1 MGVESKHFQNIQTLC
16 VSMNAASPTASI
28 SIWKE
33 RWEWIS
39 VNPADLF
46 MCTLS
51 TKDSWQTSRDQ
62 KEENNFWKRKVQII
76 GLVSSSIT
84 ILPTLTP
91 RRLPTGHPTR
101 LTEYPKISYCHSNFK
116 KKLSECRSRKKNSN
130 KVLIVKIRGPQ
141 EELCWIGVPHEKI
154 PPLFAKNH
162 PTGFDLP
169 SICWRNRGPNFQ
181 NKDLGPLTIPANSGS
196 NQVLWS
202 PSRLGVGTVQVP
214 SVVGWFS

>member
-16 VSMNAASPTASI
+16 VSMNAASSTASI

-51 TKDSWQTSRDQ
+51 TKDNWQTSRDQ

-101 LTEYPKISYCHSNFK
+101 PTEYPKISYCHSNFK

-130 KVLIVKIRGPQ
+130 KALIVKIRGPQ
-141 EELCWIGVPHEKI
+141 EKLCWIGVPLEKRRHRH
-154 PPLFAKNH
+154 FAGQR
-162 PTGFDLP
+162 TFLP
-169 SICWRNRGPNFQ
+169 VKSEAPRCGQSFKHNGILRRRI
-181 NKDLGPLTIPANSGS
+181 LYEHVSGI
-196 NQVLWS
+196 
-202 PSRLGVGTVQVP
+202 T
-214 SVVGWFS
+214 

>member
-16 VSMNAASPTASI
+16 VSMNAASSTASI

-51 TKDSWQTSRDQ
+51 TKDNWQTSRDQ

-101 LTEYPKISYCHSNFK
+101 PTEYPKISYCHSNFK

-141 EELCWIGVPHEKI
+141 EKLCWIGVPHEKRR
-154 PPLFAKNH
+154 H
-162 PTGFDLP
+162 RQLP
-169 SICWRNRGPNFQ
+169 
-181 NKDLGPLTIPANSGS
+181 DNSRW
-196 NQVLWS
+196 VLWELIDWILMCS
-202 PSRLGVGTVQVP
+202 L
-214 SVVGWFS
+214 

>member
-16 VSMNAASPTASI
+16 VSMNAASSTASI

-51 TKDSWQTSRDQ
+51 TKDNWQTSRDQ

-101 LTEYPKISYCHSNFK
+101 PTEYPKISYCHSNFK
-116 KKLSECRSRKKNSN
+116 KKWSECRSRKKNSN
-130 KVLIVKIRGPQ
+130 KVLIIKIRGPQ
-141 EELCWIGVPHEKI
+141 QELCRIGVLKKKRRQSP
-154 PPLFAKNH
+154 FCR
-162 PTGFDLP
+162 TTDL
-169 SICWRNRGPNFQ
+169 WLVQ
-181 NKDLGPLTIPANSGS
+181 LKSGI
-196 NQVLWS
+196 LWDIS
-202 PSRLGVGTVQVP
+202 WFEL
-214 SVVGWFS
+214 VVGQYLGQLGKYNAFVRNSRFKV

>member
-16 VSMNAASPTASI
+16 VSMNAASSTASI

-51 TKDSWQTSRDQ
+51 TKDNWQTSRDQ

-101 LTEYPKISYCHSNFK
+101 PTEYPKISYCHSNFK

-141 EELCWIGVPHEKI
+141 EKLCWIGVPHEKRRHRPFCRTTDI
-154 PPLFAKNH
+154 ITQISHSNLSHFPKFTIVQAARLK
-162 PTGFDLP
+162 
-169 SICWRNRGPNFQ
+169 PN
-181 NKDLGPLTIPANSGS
+181 N
-196 NQVLWS
+196 
-202 PSRLGVGTVQVP
+202 
-214 SVVGWFS
+214 

>member
-1 MGVESKHFQNIQTLC
+1 
-16 VSMNAASPTASI
+16 MNAASSTASI

-51 TKDSWQTSRDQ
+51 TKDNWQTSRDQ

-101 LTEYPKISYCHSNFK
+101 PTEYPKISYCHSNFK

-130 KVLIVKIRGPQ
+130 KVLIVKIRGPH
-141 EELCWIGVPHEKI
+141 ERLCSIGVPHGKRRHRHLAGQRTCNSFSPFFVRCI
-154 PPLFAKNH
+154 FVVLILIAHSLKY
-162 PTGFDLP
+162 LP
-169 SICWRNRGPNFQ
+169 EIFSYHLSSISKWK
-181 NKDLGPLTIPANSGS
+181 KD
-196 NQVLWS
+196 
-202 PSRLGVGTVQVP
+202 
-214 SVVGWFS
+214 